1 MKPTTLS
8 LAWRSGCLDLRV
20 AVGQGKAIARD
31 AIRAMALSF
40 PGASRCSGV
49 KRRRR
54 RCPAACYV
62 IRGVRVARAG
72 RAASRA
78 AGPQRCTSSS
88 PSWALQWPL
97 MTCSSSQEICLR
109 NSPTANVSSRLPN
122 SVSAVESRVAS
133 LARVTRINLAASPES
148 TTCTF
153 GRAAAR
159 ARSVLPQ
166 ADRRWRSGG
175 CAAPHLRTGWTR
187 ALQMRIT

>member
-20 AVGQGKAIARD
+20 AVDQGKAIAHH

-49 KRRRR
+49 NRRRR

-62 IRGVRVARAG
+62 IRGVRVA
-72 RAASRA
+72 
-78 AGPQRCTSSS
+78 
-88 PSWALQWPL
+88 
-97 MTCSSSQEICLR
+97 
-109 NSPTANVSSRLPN
+109 
-122 SVSAVESRVAS
+122 S
-133 LARVTRINLAASPES
+133 LAGVTRINLAASPES

-166 ADRRWRSGG
+166 AGRRWRSGG